1 MPPATLPSVGHGGS
15 TAFSRV
21 QVNDSFGARDMLGA
35 ARHLL
40 DYGRPFPALRL
51 YQKIVR
57 KYGRKV
63 IRVGAGY
70 YRSVRSYVWNLL
82 LKMPPVRHG
91 VYDQLY
97 GLQAQNA
104 VRSAEKTGQLRP
116 LRTVCGR
123 YFPSTAAARGL
134 RTAARMEFERGSF
147 AAAARTWMRLWNHPA
162 AKKWRPLLLDHAA
175 LAAWL
180 AGEKSLARRLEKRL
194 ARRFPLAT
202 GNIRGRKIPLVRHL
216 KQVLVPAPWVS
227 TRASSHF
234 RWKSIQGN
242 FSRNLIPNTSS
253 VPGAVMWSKPLD
265 TLRPPSPAPGP
276 SGNALAL
283 FAQGMAAFGL
293 RINPYGGKVSN
304 NIMFS
309 FPTCRRGALFVDT
322 GYDVEAF
329 NIASGYSLW
338 RYPVRHSRAAAAS
351 AALAALVMGLDSYS
365 CSLSGNRVYAITHG
379 GSGPENPMGP
389 PYRFGG
395 VMPRYALV
403 CLQARSGRVCWRV
416 AIDKLFPQSPGVL
429 IWPAGAPLVRGRSI
443 FLLIVSTRQ
452 VGGQN
457 RLLLLRL
464 DARTGQTVWRHDLC
478 TLNAPGYFHEPVDIV
493 PAMATGMI
501 YFSTGQGGILAVHA
515 GSGRIAWL
523 RLTPAAHAPF
533 KTMYW
538 GGLQHRIL
546 PWKVNP
552 PLVYKNL
559 LITQDSLSPLRAHI
573 DVWDRWTGRLR
584 ESFSSGRLAHAYLV
598 LGAMGGDLYTV
609 GQKVQAM
616 NLRSGRVRWSS
627 HRIAA
632 AGQLAAR
639 PFLTRRFVYLPLD
652 KGLLRIATRNGRA
665 RPLIS
670 WPRAGRHAP
679 GGPGNLLVTPHQL
692 VVVNDSAIIDY
703 VRWRD
708 ALAYLQAQIR
718 ARPDKPQPCLS
729 LAEAAFRTSHYRLAQ
744 NMMGRAARLTVRGAI
759 ADAALRNRIFSVC
772 LRLGRRLENVSNT
785 LSVGALFYFQQA
797 RLTAG
802 NPIQQ
807 ARWRIIAARY
817 YLRRHAPVPA
827 LKLLEQIL
835 VRRSFRHAPFTHAGN
850 TMPAGMAAAHDIALD
865 VIGRFGRR
873 TYAGYETAARTLLA
887 QARAAHSLPLLE
899 RVVHRY
905 PDSVAGRQAAGRLAR
920 NLARRGRWRKELA
933 ILLWLRE
940 HTTARADK
948 ARLLVALV
956 HNMMSLGHW
965 NQALALA
972 RRGVHRYPAPRPAGR
987 MPDFPALLASVVK
1000 SAPAGALARLA
1011 ILNFSPNNHLT
1022 LAPPVAGSLLTP
1034 VDPDP
1039 AYHRYGRFLASRG
1052 HGTGVQLT
1060 CRGADAG
1067 AVRWTV
1073 AIPHVVRVA
1082 LLGYENHAILLASPR
1097 SVFALSTATGQTIWT
1112 THLHALFGRHP
1123 PPAKFHATAIP
1134 PMLVNGGVRVFPP
1147 MPAVMF
1153 QGNIPFAAGAA
1164 FVQQRILAQKL
1175 AWRLQQKLGATEFR
1189 LVKLFPGEFIIAAGG
1204 KVMLYDAATGKARWR
1219 RPVNIASLGTLTA
1232 IVRTGASFALAL
1244 NSPITV
1250 LALLDRANGHLWR
1263 IMRFGARNDL
1273 FWLGRGVTG
1282 TIYLSGIK
1290 ALYACRPYG
1299 GLTGPLWSRRDLDDP
1314 SPLATQWSLDGLIV
1328 PTAHGIMCLDDSTGR
1343 TRWHRH
1349 SIFASASAAAPLT
1362 ITTFMNQ
1369 DTLVAMTPTS
1379 LLAYSTRRG
1388 RIRWKAEFVA
1398 AQTPPLLQARR
1409 GDPDIAIQAVG
1420 PCNGVSAAAYLYLV
1434 DQADRRGRLDNGSLV
1449 LAQRLIRS
1457 HHESNGPHIAH
1468 WLLVNHGV
1476 VFEVG
1481 GNIFRCHLSD

>member
-1 MPPATLPSVGHGGS
+1 MPPATLPTVDHGGA

-21 QVNDSFGARDMLGA
+21 QVNDSFGARDMLDA
-35 ARHLL
+35 ARHLM
-40 DYGRPFPALRL
+40 DNDRPFPAIRL
-51 YQKIVR
+51 YQKVVR

-63 IRVGAGY
+63 IGVGAGD

-91 VYDQLY
+91 IYDQLY

-116 LRTVCGR
+116 LRTVCER

-134 RTAARMEFERGSF
+134 RVAARKEFERGSF
-147 AAAARTWMRLWNHPA
+147 AAAARTWLRLWNHPA

-180 AGEKSLARRLEKRL
+180 AGERRLARRLEKRL
-194 ARRFPLAT
+194 ARRFPQAT
-202 GNIRGRKIPLVRHL
+202 GDIYGRKILLVRHL
-216 KQVLVPAPWVS
+216 QQALVPALWVS
-227 TRASSHF
+227 PRASSHF
-234 RWKSIQGN
+234 CWNSIQGN
-242 FSRNLIPNTSS
+242 FSRNLIPDTRS
-253 VPGAVMWSKPLD
+253 VPGAVMWTKPLD
-265 TLRPPSPAPGP
+265 TLRPPPLAPGEP
-276 SGNALAL
+276 ANTLAL
-283 FAQGMAAFGL
+283 FEQRMAAFGL
-293 RINPYGGKVSN
+293 RSNPYSGKISN

-309 FPTCRRGALFVDT
+309 FPTCRRGELFVDT
-322 GYDVEAF
+322 GYEVEAF

-338 RYPVRHSRAAAAS
+338 RYPVRHSHAAGAS
-351 AALAALVMGLDSYS
+351 VDLAALVMGLDSYS

-379 GSGPENPMGP
+379 GSGPANLMGP
-389 PYRFGG
+389 PYGFGG
-395 VMPRYALV
+395 VTLSYALI
-403 CLQARSGRVCWRV
+403 CLGERSGRVHWRV
-416 AIDKLFPQSPGVL
+416 SIDKLFPQSPGVL
-429 IWPAGAPLVRGRSI
+429 IWPACSPLVRGRSI

-452 VGGQN
+452 PGGQN
-457 RLLLLRL
+457 RLSLVRL
-464 DARTGQTVWRHDLC
+464 DARTGQTVWRHYLC
-478 TLNAPGYFHEPVDIV
+478 TLNGTSYFHEPVDIV

-538 GGLQHRIL
+538 DGLQHRIL

-559 LITQDSLSPLRAHI
+559 LITQDSFSPLRAHI
-573 DVWDRWTGRLR
+573 DVWDRWTGRLL
-584 ESFSSGRLAHAYLV
+584 ESFSSGRLDHAYLV

-609 GQKVQAM
+609 GQKVQAI
-616 NLRSGRVRWSS
+616 NLRSGRVQWSS
-627 HRIAA
+627 RRIAA

-639 PFLTRRFVYLPLD
+639 PFLTRRFVYLPLN
-652 KGLLRIATRNGRA
+652 KGLLRIATRNGRNQ
-665 RPLIS
+665 PLIS

-703 VRWRD
+703 ARWRD
-708 ALAYLQAQIR
+708 VLAYLQAQIR
-718 ARPDKPQPCLS
+718 ARPDKPQPYFS
-729 LAEAAFRTSHYRLAQ
+729 LAEAAFRTIHYRLAQ
-744 NMMGRAARLTVRGAI
+744 NMMGRAARLTVRGAT
-759 ADAALRNRIFSVC
+759 ADAALRNRIFNVC
-772 LRLGRRLENVSNT
+772 LRFGRRLENISNP
-785 LSVGALFYFQQA
+785 LSAGALFYFQQA
-797 RLTAG
+797 RRTAG
-802 NPIQQ
+802 DPIQQ
-807 ARWRIIAARY
+807 ARWRISTARY
-817 YLRRHAPVPA
+817 YLRHLAPVPA

-835 VRRSFRHAPFTHAGN
+835 ARRSFRHAPFTHAGN
-850 TMPAGMAAAHDIALD
+850 TMPAGMAAAHVIAHD
-865 VIGRFGRR
+865 VIGRFGRK
-873 TYAGYETAARTLLA
+873 TYAGYEVAARTLLA
-887 QARAAHSLPLLE
+887 QARAVHSWPLLE

-905 PDSVAGRQAAGRLAR
+905 PNSVAGRQAARRLAR
-920 NLARRGRWRKELA
+920 NLARHSRWRKELA

-948 ARLLVALV
+948 ARLLAALV
-956 HNMMSLGHW
+956 QNMMSLGHW

-972 RRGVHRYPAPRPAGR
+972 RRGVRLYPAPRPAGR
-987 MPDFPALLASVVK
+987 MPDFHALRASVVK
-1000 SAPAGALARLA
+1000 AAPAGALARLA
-1011 ILNFSPNNHLT
+1011 VLNFSTTNHLT
-1022 LAPPVAGSLLTP
+1022 LASPIAGSLLTP

-1039 AYHRYGRFLASRG
+1039 AYHRYGRFLVSRS

-1060 CRGADAG
+1060 CRGAGSG
-1067 AVRWTV
+1067 AVQWTV
-1073 AIPHVVRVA
+1073 AIPHVVRLA
-1082 LLGYENHAILLASPR
+1082 LLGYENHAILLASAN
-1097 SVFALSTATGQTIWT
+1097 SVFAISTATGQTIWT
-1112 THLHALFGRHP
+1112 THLRALLGRHP

-1153 QGNIPFAAGAA
+1153 QGNMPFAAGSA

-1219 RPVNIASLGTLTA
+1219 QSVDIAPLGTLTS

-1290 ALYACRPYG
+1290 ALYACRPSG
-1299 GLTGPLWSRRDLDDP
+1299 GLTIPIWSRRDLDDP

-1343 TRWHRH
+1343 TRWRRH
-1349 SIFASASAAAPLT
+1349 SISASVSAAAPRT
-1362 ITTFMNQ
+1362 ITTFVNQ
-1369 DTLVAMTPTS
+1369 DTLVVMTPTS

-1398 AQTPPLLQARR
+1398 AQTPPLLQARL

-1420 PCNGVSAAAYLYLV
+1420 PLDGVPATAYLYLV

-1476 VFEVG
+1476 VFEVS